1 MKLKKNIDLRSD
13 TVTKP
18 SLEMKDFMLNAALG
32 DDVFQDDPTVQELE
46 DKTARMFGHEA
57 GLFCSSGTMTNQIA
71 LMVYLRPG
79 DEVICSSEA
88 HIYNYEGGGIARNSG
103 ASARLINR
111 DSGIIFLDEIID
123 NINPDDIHYPVTNLV
138 ALENTINR
146 GGGICYPISEI
157 EKISKFCES
166 KNIPLHLDGARLFNA
181 LVKTG
186 VKTNYIGPLFDSIS
200 ICFSKGLGAPVG
212 SVLVGSKE
220 FIQKARRV
228 RKVIG
233 GGMRQVGMLAAA
245 GIYALENNIERLAVD
260 HQHANLLAEGLR
272 SCSWIDKVMEVET
285 NIVIGYMKE
294 GFQNSNFV
302 EKLQKLGVSI
312 VSFGKGRIRMV
323 THLDVSKQD
332 IDKVISLLKF

>member
-1 MKLKKNIDLRSD
+1 MKVKKNIDLRSD

-18 SLEMKDFMLNAALG
+18 SKEMKVFMMDAVLG
-32 DDVFQDDPTVQELE
+32 DDVFQDDPTVKELE

-79 DEVICSSEA
+79 EEVICSSEA

-111 DSGIIFLDEIID
+111 NNGIVYLQEIID
-123 NINPDDIHYPVTNLV
+123 NINPDDIHYPVTKLV

-146 GGGICYPISEI
+146 GGGICYPITEI
-157 EKISKFCES
+157 EKISKFCSS

-186 VKTNYIGPLFDSIS
+186 VKANHIGPLFDSIS
-200 ICFSKGLGAPVG
+200 ICFSKGLGAPLG

-220 FIQKARRV
+220 FIHKARRV

-233 GGMRQVGMLAAA
+233 GGMRQVGILAAA

-260 HQHANLLAEGLR
+260 HKHAHLLAEGLR
-272 SCSWIDKVMEVET
+272 NCSWIDKVVKVET
-285 NIVIGYMKE
+285 NIVIAYMKE

-323 THLDVSKQD
+323 THLDISKQD

>member
-1 MKLKKNIDLRSD
+1 
-13 TVTKP
+13 
-18 SLEMKDFMLNAALG
+18 
-32 DDVFQDDPTVQELE
+32 
-46 DKTARMFGHEA
+46 
-57 GLFCSSGTMTNQIA
+57 MTNQIA

-111 DSGIIFLDEIID
+111 DSGIVYLEEIID
-123 NINPDDIHYPVTNLV
+123 NINPDDIHYPVTSLV

-146 GGGICYPISEI
+146 GGGICYPIAEI
-157 EKISKFCES
+157 ERISKFCKS

-186 VKTNYIGPLFDSIS
+186 VKSNHIGPLFDSIS

-220 FIQKARRV
+220 FIHKARRV

-260 HQHANLLAEGLR
+260 HHHADLLAEAL
-272 SCSWIDKVMEVET
+272 SNCSWIDKVMDVET

-294 GFQNSNFV
+294 SFQNANFV
-302 EKLQKLGVSI
+302 DKLQELGVSI

-323 THLDVSKQD
+323 THLDISKKD
-332 IDKVISLLKF
+332 IEKVISLLKF

>member
-1 MKLKKNIDLRSD
+1 MIDLRSD

-18 SLEMKDFMLNAALG
+18 SKFMKQYMMDAALG
-32 DDVFQDDPTVQELE
+32 DDVFQDDPTVKELE
-46 DKTARMFGHEA
+46 NKTARMFGHEA

-111 DSGIIFLDEIID
+111 NSGIVYLDEIID

-186 VKTNYIGPLFDSIS
+186 VKSNYIGPLFDSIS

-220 FIQKARRV
+220 FIRKARRV

-302 EKLQKLGVSI
+302 EKLQNLGVSI

>member
-1 MKLKKNIDLRSD
+1 MIDLRSD

-18 SLEMKDFMLNAALG
+18 SKKMKTFMMDAFLG
-32 DDVFQDDPTVQELE
+32 DDVFQDDPTVRELE
-46 DKTARMFGHEA
+46 DKTAKMFGHQA

-111 DSGIIFLDEIID
+111 DSGIVYLEEIID
-123 NINPDDIHYPVTNLV
+123 NINPDDIHYPVTSLV

-146 GGGICYPISEI
+146 GGGICYPIAEI
-157 EKISKFCES
+157 ERISKFCKS

-186 VKTNYIGPLFDSIS
+186 VKSNHIGPLFDSIS

-220 FIQKARRV
+220 FIHKARRV

-245 GIYALENNIERLAVD
+245 GIYALENNIERLAID
-260 HQHANLLAEGLR
+260 HHHADLLAEAL
-272 SCSWIDKVMEVET
+272 SNCSWIDKVMDVET

-294 GFQNSNFV
+294 SFQNANFV
-302 EKLQKLGVSI
+302 DKLQELGVSI

-323 THLDVSKQD
+323 THLDISKKD
-332 IDKVISLLKF
+332 IEKVISLLKF

>member
-1 MKLKKNIDLRSD
+1 MKVKKKIDLRSD

-18 SLEMKDFMLNAALG
+18 SIEMKAHMLDAALG
-32 DDVFQDDPTVQELE
+32 DDVFQDDPTVRELE
-46 DKTARMFGHEA
+46 DQTARIFGHEA
-57 GLFCSSGTMTNQIA
+57 GLFYSSGTMTNQIA

-111 DSGIIFLDEIID
+111 ESGIVFLDEIID

-138 ALENTINR
+138 SLENTVNR

-157 EKISKFCES
+157 EKISKFCKS

-186 VKTNYIGPLFDSIS
+186 VKTNYIGPLFNSIS

-220 FIQKARRV
+220 FIHKARRV

-233 GGMRQVGMLAAA
+233 GGMRQAGMLAAA
-245 GIYALENNIERLAVD
+245 GIYALENNIERLAID
-260 HQHANLLAEGLR
+260 HQHADLLAEGLR
-272 SCSWIDKVMEVET
+272 NCSWISKVMDVET
-285 NIVIGYMKE
+285 NIVIGYMNE

-323 THLDVSKQD
+323 THLDISKQD

>member
-18 SLEMKDFMLNAALG
+18 SLEMKDYMLNAALG

-111 DSGIIFLDEIID
+111 ESGIIFLDEIID
-123 NINPDDIHYPVTNLV
+123 NINPNDIHYPVTNLV

-186 VKTNYIGPLFDSIS
+186 VKANYIGPLFNSIS

-212 SVLVGSKE
+212 SVLVGSKK

-245 GIYALENNIERLAVD
+245 GIYALENNIERLAMD
-260 HQHANLLAEGLR
+260 HQHADLLAEGLR
-272 SCSWIDKVMEVET
+272 SCTWIDKVVDVET

-323 THLDVSKQD
+323 THLDVTKED

>member
-1 MKLKKNIDLRSD
+1 MKVKKKIDLRSD

-18 SLEMKDFMLNAALG
+18 SLEMKAYMLDAALG
-32 DDVFQDDPTVQELE
+32 DDVFQDDPTVRELE
-46 DKTARMFGHEA
+46 DQTARIFGHEA

-111 DSGIIFLDEIID
+111 ESGIVFLDEIID

-157 EKISKFCES
+157 EKISNFCKS

-186 VKTNYIGPLFDSIS
+186 VKTNYIGPLFNSIS

-220 FIQKARRV
+220 FIHKARRV

-233 GGMRQVGMLAAA
+233 GGMRQAGMLAAA
-245 GIYALENNIERLAVD
+245 GIYALENNIERLAID
-260 HQHANLLAEGLR
+260 HQHADLLAEGLR
-272 SCSWIDKVMEVET
+272 NCSWISKVMDVET
-285 NIVIGYMKE
+285 NIVIGYMNE

-323 THLDVSKQD
+323 THLDISKQD
-332 IDKVISLLKF
+332 IDKVVSLLKF

>member
-1 MKLKKNIDLRSD
+1 MIDLRSD

-18 SLEMKDFMLNAALG
+18 SKKMKTFMMDASLG
-32 DDVFQDDPTVQELE
+32 DDVFQDDPTVRELE
-46 DKTARMFGHEA
+46 DKTAKMFGHQA

-111 DSGIIFLDEIID
+111 DSGIVYLEEIID
-123 NINPDDIHYPVTNLV
+123 NINPDDIHYPVTSLV

-146 GGGICYPISEI
+146 GGGICYPIAEI
-157 EKISKFCES
+157 ERISKFCKS

-186 VKTNYIGPLFDSIS
+186 VKSNHIGPLFDSIS

-220 FIQKARRV
+220 FIHKARRV

-245 GIYALENNIERLAVD
+245 GIYALENNIERLAID
-260 HQHANLLAEGLR
+260 HHHADLLAEAL
-272 SCSWIDKVMEVET
+272 SNCSWIDKVMDVET

-294 GFQNSNFV
+294 SFQNANFV
-302 EKLQKLGVSI
+302 DKLQELGVSI

-323 THLDVSKQD
+323 THLDISKKD
-332 IDKVISLLKF
+332 IEKVISLLKF

>member
-1 MKLKKNIDLRSD
+1 MIDLRSD

-18 SLEMKDFMLNAALG
+18 SKKMKTFMMDASLG
-32 DDVFQDDPTVQELE
+32 DDVFQDDPTVRELE
-46 DKTARMFGHEA
+46 DKTAKMFGHQA

-111 DSGIIFLDEIID
+111 DSGIVYLEEIID
-123 NINPDDIHYPVTNLV
+123 NINPDDIHYPVTSLV

-146 GGGICYPISEI
+146 GGGICYPIAEI
-157 EKISKFCES
+157 ERISKFCKS

-186 VKTNYIGPLFDSIS
+186 VKSNHIGPLFDSIS

-220 FIQKARRV
+220 FIHKARRV

-245 GIYALENNIERLAVD
+245 GIYALENNIERLAID
-260 HQHANLLAEGLR
+260 HHHADLLAEAL
-272 SCSWIDKVMEVET
+272 SNCSWIDKVMDVET

-294 GFQNSNFV
+294 SFQNANFV

-323 THLDVSKQD
+323 THLDISKKD
-332 IDKVISLLKF
+332 IEKVISLLKF

>member
-1 MKLKKNIDLRSD
+1 MIDLRSD

-18 SLEMKDFMLNAALG
+18 SKFMKQYMMDAALG
-32 DDVFQDDPTVQELE
+32 DDVFQDDPTVKELE
-46 DKTARMFGHEA
+46 NKTARMFGHEA

-111 DSGIIFLDEIID
+111 NSGIVYLDEIID
-123 NINPDDIHYPVTNLV
+123 NLNPDDIHYPVTNLV

-186 VKTNYIGPLFDSIS
+186 VKANYIGPLFDSIS

-220 FIQKARRV
+220 FIHKARRV

-260 HQHANLLAEGLR
+260 HQHADLLAEGLR
-272 SCSWIDKVMEVET
+272 NCSWIDKVMDVET

-323 THLDVSKQD
+323 THLDVTKED

>member
-1 MKLKKNIDLRSD
+1 MIDLRSD

-18 SLEMKDFMLNAALG
+18 SKFMKKYMMDAALG
-32 DDVFQDDPTVQELE
+32 DDVFQDDPTVKELE
-46 DKTARMFGHEA
+46 NKTARMFGHEA

-111 DSGIIFLDEIID
+111 NSGIVYLDEIID

-186 VKTNYIGPLFDSIS
+186 VKANYIGPLFDSIS

-220 FIQKARRV
+220 FIYKARRV

-260 HQHANLLAEGLR
+260 HQHADLLAEGLR
-272 SCSWIDKVMEVET
+272 NCSWIDKVMDVET

-323 THLDVSKQD
+323 THLDVTKED

>member
-1 MKLKKNIDLRSD
+1 MKLKKKIDLRSD

-18 SLEMKDFMLNAALG
+18 SLEMKDYMLDAALG
-32 DDVFQDDPTVQELE
+32 DDVFQDDPTVRELE

-111 DSGIIFLDEIID
+111 DSGIVFLDEIID

-186 VKTNYIGPLFDSIS
+186 VKTNYIGPLFNSIS

-220 FIQKARRV
+220 FIHKARRV

-245 GIYALENNIERLAVD
+245 GIYALENNIERLAID
-260 HQHANLLAEGLR
+260 HQHADLLAEGLR
-272 SCSWIDKVMEVET
+272 NCSWISKVMDVET

-323 THLDVSKQD
+323 THLDISKQD

>member
-1 MKLKKNIDLRSD
+1 MIDLRSD

-18 SLEMKDFMLNAALG
+18 SKEMKTFMMDAVLG
-32 DDVFQDDPTVQELE
+32 DDVFQDDPTVKELE
-46 DKTARMFGHEA
+46 EKTATMFGHEA

-111 DSGIIFLDEIID
+111 NSGIVYLDEIID

-181 LVKTG
+181 LVKTE

-220 FIQKARRV
+220 FIYKARRV

-260 HQHANLLAEGLR
+260 HQHADLLAEGLR
-272 SCSWIDKVMEVET
+272 NCSWIDKVMEVET

-302 EKLQKLGVSI
+302 EKLKNLGVSI

>member
-18 SLEMKDFMLNAALG
+18 SLEMKDYMLNAALG

-111 DSGIIFLDEIID
+111 ESGIIFLDEIID
-123 NINPDDIHYPVTNLV
+123 NINPNDIHYPVTNLV

-186 VKTNYIGPLFDSIS
+186 VKTNYIGPLFNSIS

-220 FIQKARRV
+220 FIHKARRV

-233 GGMRQVGMLAAA
+233 GGMRQAGMLAAA
-245 GIYALENNIERLAVD
+245 GIYALENNIERLAID
-260 HQHANLLAEGLR
+260 HQHADLLAEGLR
-272 SCSWIDKVMEVET
+272 NCSWISKVMDVET
-285 NIVIGYMKE
+285 NIVIGYMNE

-323 THLDVSKQD
+323 THLDISKQD

>member
-1 MKLKKNIDLRSD
+1 MIDLRSD

-18 SLEMKDFMLNAALG
+18 SKFMKQYMMDAALG
-32 DDVFQDDPTVQELE
+32 DDVFQDDPTVKELE
-46 DKTARMFGHEA
+46 NKTARMFGHEA

-111 DSGIIFLDEIID
+111 NSGIVYLDEIID
-123 NINPDDIHYPVTNLV
+123 NLNPDDIHYPVTNLV

-186 VKTNYIGPLFDSIS
+186 VKSNYIGPLFDSIS

-220 FIQKARRV
+220 FIRKARRV

>member
-1 MKLKKNIDLRSD
+1 MKVKKKIDLRSD

-18 SLEMKDFMLNAALG
+18 SLEMKAYMLDAALG
-32 DDVFQDDPTVQELE
+32 DDVFQDDPTVRELE
-46 DKTARMFGHEA
+46 DQTARIFGHEA

-111 DSGIIFLDEIID
+111 ESGIVFLDEIID

-138 ALENTINR
+138 SLENTVNR

-157 EKISKFCES
+157 EKISNFCKS

-186 VKTNYIGPLFDSIS
+186 VKTNYIGPLFNSIS

-220 FIQKARRV
+220 FIHKARRV

-233 GGMRQVGMLAAA
+233 GGMRQAGMLAAA
-245 GIYALENNIERLAVD
+245 GIYALENNIERLAID
-260 HQHANLLAEGLR
+260 HQHADLLAEGLR
-272 SCSWIDKVMEVET
+272 NCSWISKVMDVET
-285 NIVIGYMKE
+285 NIVIGYMNE

-323 THLDVSKQD
+323 THLDISKQD

>member
-1 MKLKKNIDLRSD
+1 MIDLRSD

-18 SLEMKDFMLNAALG
+18 SKEMKTYMMKAALG
-32 DDVFQDDPTVQELE
+32 DDVFQDDPTVRELE
-46 DKTARMFGHEA
+46 NKTARMFGHEA

-111 DSGIIFLDEIID
+111 KSGIVYLEEIMD
-123 NINPDDIHYPVTNLV
+123 NINPDDIHYPVTKLV
-138 ALENTINR
+138 ALENTCNR
-146 GGGICYPISEI
+146 GGGICYPITEI
-157 EKISKFCES
+157 EKISKFCKS
-166 KNIPLHLDGARLFNA
+166 KNMPLHLDGARLFNA

-186 VKTNYIGPLFDSIS
+186 VKAKHIGPLFDSIS

-212 SVLVGSKE
+212 SVLLGSKE
-220 FIQKARRV
+220 FIHKARRV

-245 GIYALENNIERLAVD
+245 GIYALENNIKRLAID
-260 HQHANLLAEGLR
+260 HQHAELLAEGLKN
-272 SCSWIDKVMEVET
+272 CSWIDKVMDVET

-294 GFQNSNFV
+294 GFQNSSFV
-302 EKLQKLGVSI
+302 GKLQKIGVSI
-312 VSFGKGRIRMV
+312 VSFGRGRIRMV
-323 THLDVSKQD
+323 THLDISKQD
-332 IDKVISLLKF
+332 VDKVISLLKF

>member
-1 MKLKKNIDLRSD
+1 MIDLRSD

-18 SLEMKDFMLNAALG
+18 SKKMKTFMMDASLG
-32 DDVFQDDPTVQELE
+32 DDVFQDDPTVRELE
-46 DKTARMFGHEA
+46 DKTAKMFGHQA

-111 DSGIIFLDEIID
+111 DSGIVYLEEIID
-123 NINPDDIHYPVTNLV
+123 NINPDDIHYPVTSLV

-146 GGGICYPISEI
+146 GGGICYPIAEI
-157 EKISKFCES
+157 ERISKFCKP

-186 VKTNYIGPLFDSIS
+186 VKSNHIGPLFDSIS

-220 FIQKARRV
+220 FIHKARRV

-245 GIYALENNIERLAVD
+245 GIYALENNIERLAID
-260 HQHANLLAEGLR
+260 HHHADLLAEAL
-272 SCSWIDKVMEVET
+272 SNCSWIDKVMDVET

-294 GFQNSNFV
+294 SFQNANFV
-302 EKLQKLGVSI
+302 DKLHELGVSI

-323 THLDVSKQD
+323 THLDISKKD
-332 IDKVISLLKF
+332 IEKVISLLKF

>member
-1 MKLKKNIDLRSD
+1 MIDLRSD

-18 SLEMKDFMLNAALG
+18 SKFMKKYMMDAALG
-32 DDVFQDDPTVQELE
+32 DDVFQDDPTVKELE
-46 DKTARMFGHEA
+46 NKTARMFGHEA

-111 DSGIIFLDEIID
+111 NSGIVYLDEIID

-186 VKTNYIGPLFDSIS
+186 VKSNYIGPLFDSIS

-220 FIQKARRV
+220 FIRKARRV

-285 NIVIGYMKE
+285 NIVIGYMNE

-312 VSFGKGRIRMV
+312 VSFGIGRIRMV

>member
-1 MKLKKNIDLRSD
+1 MKVKKNIDLRSD

-18 SLEMKDFMLNAALG
+18 SKEMKIFMMDAVLG
-32 DDVFQDDPTVQELE
+32 DDVFQDDPTVKELE

-111 DSGIIFLDEIID
+111 NNGILYLEEIID
-123 NINPDDIHYPVTNLV
+123 NINPDDIHYPVTKLV

-146 GGGICYPISEI
+146 GGGICYPVTEI
-157 EKISKFCES
+157 EKISKFCRS
-166 KNIPLHLDGARLFNA
+166 KNIPLHLDGARIFNA
-181 LVKTG
+181 LVKTV
-186 VKTNYIGPLFDSIS
+186 VKAKHIGPLFDSIS

-220 FIQKARRV
+220 FIHKARRV

-233 GGMRQVGMLAAA
+233 GGMRQAGILAAA
-245 GIYALENNIERLAVD
+245 GIYALENNIERLSVD
-260 HQHANLLAEGLR
+260 HQHADLLAEGLR
-272 SCSWIDKVMEVET
+272 NCSWIDKVMKVET

-323 THLDVSKQD
+323 THLDISKQD

>member
-1 MKLKKNIDLRSD
+1 MIDLRSD

-18 SLEMKDFMLNAALG
+18 SKFMKQYMMDAALG
-32 DDVFQDDPTVQELE
+32 DDVFQDDPTVKELE
-46 DKTARMFGHEA
+46 NKTARMFGHEA

-111 DSGIIFLDEIID
+111 NSGIVYLDEIID

-186 VKTNYIGPLFDSIS
+186 VKANYIGPLFDSIS

-220 FIQKARRV
+220 FIRKARRV

>member
-1 MKLKKNIDLRSD
+1 MIDLRSD

-18 SLEMKDFMLNAALG
+18 SKKMKTFMMDASLG
-32 DDVFQDDPTVQELE
+32 DDVFQDDPTVRELE
-46 DKTARMFGHEA
+46 DKTAKMFGHQA

-111 DSGIIFLDEIID
+111 DSGIVYLEEIID
-123 NINPDDIHYPVTNLV
+123 NINPDDIHYPVTSLV

-146 GGGICYPISEI
+146 GGGICYPIAEI
-157 EKISKFCES
+157 ERISKFCKS

-186 VKTNYIGPLFDSIS
+186 VKSNHIGPLFDSIS

-220 FIQKARRV
+220 FIHKARRV

-245 GIYALENNIERLAVD
+245 GIYALENNIERLAID
-260 HQHANLLAEGLR
+260 HHHADLLAEAL
-272 SCSWIDKVMEVET
+272 SNCSWIDKVMDVET

-294 GFQNSNFV
+294 SFQNANFV
-302 EKLQKLGVSI
+302 DKLHELGVSI

-323 THLDVSKQD
+323 THLDISKKD
-332 IDKVISLLKF
+332 IEKVISLLKF

>member
-1 MKLKKNIDLRSD
+1 MIDLRSD

-18 SLEMKDFMLNAALG
+18 SKFMKKYMMDAALG
-32 DDVFQDDPTVQELE
+32 DDVFQDDPTVKELE
-46 DKTARMFGHEA
+46 NKTARMFGHEA

-111 DSGIIFLDEIID
+111 NSGIVYLDEIID

-186 VKTNYIGPLFDSIS
+186 VKANYIGPLFDSIS

-220 FIQKARRV
+220 FIHKARRV

>member
-1 MKLKKNIDLRSD
+1 MIDLRSD

-18 SLEMKDFMLNAALG
+18 SKKMKTFMMDASLG
-32 DDVFQDDPTVQELE
+32 DDVFQDDPTVRELE
-46 DKTARMFGHEA
+46 DKTAKMFGHQA

-111 DSGIIFLDEIID
+111 DSGIVYLEEIID
-123 NINPDDIHYPVTNLV
+123 NINPDDIHYPVTSLV

-146 GGGICYPISEI
+146 GGGICYPIAEI
-157 EKISKFCES
+157 ERISKFCKS

-186 VKTNYIGPLFDSIS
+186 VKSNHIGPLFDSIS

-220 FIQKARRV
+220 FIHKARRV

-245 GIYALENNIERLAVD
+245 GIYALENNIERLAID
-260 HQHANLLAEGLR
+260 HHHANLLAEAL
-272 SCSWIDKVMEVET
+272 SNCSWIDKVMDVET

-294 GFQNSNFV
+294 SFQNANFV
-302 EKLQKLGVSI
+302 DKLQELGVSI

-323 THLDVSKQD
+323 THLDISKKD
-332 IDKVISLLKF
+332 IEKVISLLKF

>member
-1 MKLKKNIDLRSD
+1 MIDLRSD

-18 SLEMKDFMLNAALG
+18 SKKMKTFMMDASLG
-32 DDVFQDDPTVQELE
+32 DDVFQDDPTVRELE
-46 DKTARMFGHEA
+46 DKTAKMFGHQA

-111 DSGIIFLDEIID
+111 SSGIVYLEEIID
-123 NINPDDIHYPVTNLV
+123 NINPDDIHYPVTSLV

-146 GGGICYPISEI
+146 GGGICYPIAEI
-157 EKISKFCES
+157 ERISKFCKS

-186 VKTNYIGPLFDSIS
+186 VKSNHIGPLFDSIS

-220 FIQKARRV
+220 FIHKARRV

-260 HQHANLLAEGLR
+260 HHHADLLAEAL
-272 SCSWIDKVMEVET
+272 SNCSWIDKVMDVET

-294 GFQNSNFV
+294 SFQNTNFV
-302 EKLQKLGVSI
+302 DKLQELGVSI

-323 THLDVSKQD
+323 THLDISKKD
-332 IDKVISLLKF
+332 IEKVISLLKF